1 MTTNASIRFAA
12 NDIQLEGLDVD
23 VTLTPDWLDAALS
36 GTNVRAHRDG
46 AEGGRVRGRLSRSGQ
61 QDIVVRAH
69 VRAEVEAS
77 CVRCLTPSHLSVDA
91 ELSLLLQPQSRADT
105 RRARAHDGEYEFTAH
120 EADVD
125 VYDGETVVLD
135 DFVREA
141 ILLEVP
147 AFPLCR
153 ESCPGLLQGDRNVE
167 EPVDPRLA
175 PLDAFREKRDG
186 PVTVDKLVAAAK
198 ERAAVMGRKP
208 MHSSHRTARKKR
220 S

>member
-12 NDIQLEGLDVD
+12 NDVQLEGFDVN
-23 VTLTPDWLDAALS
+23 VELTPDWLDAALA
-36 GTNVRAHRDG
+36 GTNIRAHRDG
-46 AEGGRVRGRLSRSGQ
+46 DEGGRVTGRLSRSGP

-69 VRAEVEAS
+69 VTAEVEAS
-77 CVRCLTPSHLSVDA
+77 CVRCLSPSHLSVDA
-91 ELSLLLQPQSRADT
+91 ELSLLLQAQSRSDV
-105 RRARAHDGEYEFTAH
+105 RKRANEGEHEFTAT
-120 EADVD
+120 EADID

-153 ESCPGLLQGDRNVE
+153 ESCPGLLQGDRSVE
-167 EPVDPRLA
+167 DPVDPRLA
-175 PLDAFREKRDG
+175 PLDAFREKSDG
-186 PVTVDKLVAAAK
+186 PVTVEKLVAAAK

-208 MHSSHRTARKKR
+208 MQSSHRSARKKR

>member
-12 NDIQLEGLDVD
+12 NDVQLEGLAVK
-23 VTLTPDWLDAALS
+23 VELTPDWLDAALA
-36 GTNVRAHRDG
+36 GTNLRAHRDG
-46 AEGGRVRGRLSRSGQ
+46 AEGGRVAGRLSRSGQ

-69 VRAEVEAS
+69 ITAEVEAS
-77 CVRCLTPSHLSVDA
+77 CVRCLSPSHLSVDA
-91 ELSLLLQPQSRADT
+91 ELSLLLQPQSRSDM
-105 RRARAHDGEYEFTAH
+105 RKRSHDGEHEFAAH
-120 EADVD
+120 EADLD

-153 ESCPGLLQGDRNVE
+153 ESCPGLLQGDRSVD

-186 PVTVDKLVAAAK
+186 PVTVEKLVAAAK

-208 MHSSHRTARKKR
+208 MQSSHRSARKKR